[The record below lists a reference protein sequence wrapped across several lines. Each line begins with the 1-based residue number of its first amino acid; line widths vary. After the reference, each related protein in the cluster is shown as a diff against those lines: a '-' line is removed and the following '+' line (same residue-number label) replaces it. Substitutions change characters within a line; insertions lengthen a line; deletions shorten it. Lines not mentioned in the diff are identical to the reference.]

1 LLHAERHEA
10 YAHLKPGQKGTKLR
24 KNMSL
29 KSLRKEIIALR
40 LGKRRLCVRSPN
52 GQIFG
57 VRVTS
62 LSSPNAWIIPAAEE
76 QDCYYVL
83 VFKPEVKP
91 PEFCILNAEQMK
103 KEKET
108 HFKSRRKQIKEYSN
122 PELEEKGLSF
132 RQPFS
137 DDYRNNWGALPK

>member
-1 LLHAERHEA
+1 MKQTRRELGMNARKYVVNELEA
-10 YAHLKPGQKGTKLR
+10 RNYSVTVEKK
-24 KNMSL
+24 
-29 KSLRKEIIALR
+29 
-40 LGKRRLCVRSPN
+40 RLCVRSPN

-62 LSSPNAWIIPAAEE
+62 LSSPNAWIIPVAEE

-108 HFKSRRKQIKEYSN
+108 HFKSRRKPIKEYSN

-132 RQPFS
+132 RQPFRY
-137 DDYRNNWGALPK
+137 DYRNNWGALPK